1 MLRMCQC
8 ARKSSTVSSKLKAR
22 SRVDFSL
29 RRINLFYQTSQQTFV
44 PSKGLRW
51 LNTVPSLAFRSPSR
65 TPSCSRSVEWT
76 CFVRVA
82 REASIRTSRRAAS
95 AMTHLPT
102 GTVASSR
109 RRRSQHANK
118 RAALVTLRTKLMTLH
133 RRKKPRIPT
142 GVPRRSL
149 ERRRRAKR
157 RRSLRKALRRTP
169 KLDDS

>member
-1 MLRMCQC
+1 MVEQRTDPGISIPESDTELLAHC
-8 ARKSSTVSSKLKAR
+8 
-22 SRVDFSL
+22 RVDVF
-29 RRINLFYQTSQQTFV
+29 RAGG
-44 PSKGLRW
+44 KGGQHQ
-51 LNTVPSLAFRSPSR
+51 NVTESG
-65 TPSCSRSVEWT
+65 
-76 CFVRVA
+76 VRL
-82 REASIRTSRRAAS
+82 
-95 AMTHLPT
+95 THLPT

-118 RAALVTLRTKLMTLH
+118 RAALVTLRTKLMALR

-142 GVPRRSL
+142 SVPRRSL

>member
-1 MLRMCQC
+1 MAEHRTEPGFPIPESDTELLAQC
-8 ARKSSTVSSKLKAR
+8 
-22 SRVDFSL
+22 RVDVF
-29 RRINLFYQTSQQTFV
+29 RAGG
-44 PSKGLRW
+44 KGGQHQ
-51 LNTVPSLAFRSPSR
+51 NVTESG
-65 TPSCSRSVEWT
+65 
-76 CFVRVA
+76 VRL
-82 REASIRTSRRAAS
+82 
-95 AMTHLPT
+95 THLPT